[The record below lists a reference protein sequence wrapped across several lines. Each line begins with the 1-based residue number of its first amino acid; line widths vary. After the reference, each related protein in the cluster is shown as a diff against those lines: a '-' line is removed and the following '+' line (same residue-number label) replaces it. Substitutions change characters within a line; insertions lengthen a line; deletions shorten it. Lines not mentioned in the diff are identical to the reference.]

1 MRANVISAEK
11 REGRRQRA
19 DNDRD
24 RDVCG
29 APGLSLLAAM
39 IKQAARD
46 ANRRGDR
53 QAAEWL
59 WAVAPTAAAEL
70 LDCDAS
76 DQEESSTMMILGIL
90 DDAVRQTFLHTL
102 GRLPTSDQ
110 AAIKKRL
117 TLATDDRDRA
127 AKHGGDVAA
136 HASVSTTGVLW
147 LDSAELKRQAKG
159 CWRHVENVVAHECA
173 HVVLEHHRA
182 SKADVGIVE
191 GEIAADKLA
200 QSWGYDSLVSF
211 DSLHPQRT
219 GGYPQPFG
227 EIEL

>member
-1 MRANVISAEK
+1 
-11 REGRRQRA
+11 
-19 DNDRD
+19 
-24 RDVCG
+24 
-29 APGLSLLAAM
+29 
-39 IKQAARD
+39 
-46 ANRRGDR
+46 
-53 QAAEWL
+53 
-59 WAVAPTAAAEL
+59 
-70 LDCDAS
+70 
-76 DQEESSTMMILGIL
+76 MMILGIL

-102 GRLPTSDQ
+102 GRLPTSDR

-136 HASVSTTGVLW
+136 HASVSRTGVLW

-159 CWRHVENVVAHECA
+159 CWRHVENVAAHEFA